1 MWIKY
6 YIPLVIKI
14 RGTCANIPKK
24 AWKETVPIGMEIT
37 NSWRAAETA
46 NTINEDTDLDNP
58 RFVSG

>member
-1 MWIKY
+1 M
-6 YIPLVIKI
+6 KI

-46 NTINEDTDLDNP
+46 NTIIEDTDLDNP